1 MLLAKKVRALFLLS
15 FPHALTCSLSART
28 SHGSEFYHVFCS
40 TASSYTALVQEPRLG
55 ASALFRKF

>member
-1 MLLAKKVRALFLLS
+1 MLLAKEARALFLLS
-15 FPHALTCSLSART
+15 FPHALTCSPSART
-28 SHGSEFYHVFCS
+28 SHGSEFFCG